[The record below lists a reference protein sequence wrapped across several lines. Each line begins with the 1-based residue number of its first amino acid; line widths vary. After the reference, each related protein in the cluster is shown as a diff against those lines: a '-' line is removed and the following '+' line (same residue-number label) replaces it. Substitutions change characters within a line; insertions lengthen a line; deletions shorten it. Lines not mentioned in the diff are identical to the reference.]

1 MSGAGWSCCRADSP
15 AAGAMPGKPGMNR
28 ARGLVLA
35 AAALGAGLA
44 VVYVRVVRPRALR
57 WGLPTRR
64 RPGRCQ
70 VMGL

>member
-1 MSGAGWSCCRADSP
+1 
-15 AAGAMPGKPGMNR
+15 MPGKPGMNR